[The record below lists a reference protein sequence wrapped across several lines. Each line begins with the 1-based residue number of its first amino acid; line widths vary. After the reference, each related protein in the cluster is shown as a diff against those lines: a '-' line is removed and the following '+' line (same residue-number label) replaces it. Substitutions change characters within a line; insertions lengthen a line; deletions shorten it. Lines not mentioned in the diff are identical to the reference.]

1 MHNKQNKTTKRNTI
15 INIIL
20 SLILVS
26 LLTLGLGLTF
36 HRPIED
42 AFLNHENILLNAR
55 KHAQKKPNVTLNAST
70 IATNN
75 EKSKNRISRG
85 IGADYRH
92 QKSDSTPQIRNS
104 DFKNRTSNAKTGSKN
119 NNSIEDQAKETMD
132 SWNKEQ
138 EDVHSL
144 TALEYSKERANLD
157 QRIKKDPKIITRYI
171 LGSIYVPNGNISLP
185 ILEGATKDH
194 MLIGAGTVKPN
205 EIMGDGNYALAA
217 HNLEVSG
224 MFFSDLKIV
233 NKGSLAYITNLKHI
247 FIYRIDSNKA
257 GYSSNAIN
265 MVDDKPNKRMLT
277 LITCSAHGKTRR
289 IAQGTLINIMDYNN
303 SPSWVKKGF
312 SLDSNYKAYF

>member
-1 MHNKQNKTTKRNTI
+1 MHHKQNKNTKRNTI

-20 SLILVS
+20 NLILVL

-36 HRPIED
+36 HRPLED
-42 AFLNHENILLNAR
+42 AFLKHENILLNAR
-55 KHAQKKPNVTLNAST
+55 KHEQRKPNVTLNART

-75 EKSKNRISRG
+75 ENSKNRISRG
-85 IGADYRH
+85 IGSDYRH
-92 QKSDSTPQIRNS
+92 QKNNSNPQIKNS
-104 DFKNRTSNAKTGSKN
+104 DLKNRTSIGSN
-119 NNSIEDQAKETMD
+119 SNNSIENQAKETID

-157 QRIKKDPKIITRYI
+157 QRIKKDPKLITRYI

-205 EIMGDGNYALAA
+205 EIMGNGNYALAA

-224 MFFSDLKIV
+224 MFFSDLKKV
-233 NKGSLAYITNLKHI
+233 NKGSLAYITNLKYI
-247 FIYRIDSNKA
+247 FVYRIDSNKA
-257 GYSSNAIN
+257 GYSSTAIN

-289 IAQGTLINIMDYNN
+289 IAQGTLINIIDYNT
-303 SPSWVKKGF
+303 SPTWVKKGF